1 MKVTTTKSKNSESF
15 YITMS
20 YVNNEGKSTSKTI
33 RKLGTLKELS
43 EQLATDRN
51 GVMAWAKEQAR
62 IETEKYKKL
71 NHTKTVLIPF
81 HADRALDYHQQK
93 LFKGG
98 YLFPQAIYYQ
108 LGFDRICRKIRDKH
122 HFHYD
127 INAILSDLIY
137 TRILEPS
144 SKLASYRVAKDFLEP
159 PSYEEHDV
167 YRALDVLAEEC
178 DMIQAE
184 AYKNSRFVTKRM
196 DRILYY
202 DCTNYYFEIE
212 QADGSKQYGKSKE
225 HRPNP
230 IVQMGLFTDGQGI
243 PLAFSREPE

>member
-81 HADRALDYHQQK
+81 HADRALDYHQQNS
-93 LFKGG
+93 LKGDT
-98 YLFPQAIYYQ
+98 FSHRRFIT
-108 LGFDRICRKIRDKH
+108 
-122 HFHYD
+122 
-127 INAILSDLIY
+127 SW
-137 TRILEPS
+137 
-144 SKLASYRVAKDFLEP
+144 
-159 PSYEEHDV
+159 
-167 YRALDVLAEEC
+167 ALTESA
-178 DMIQAE
+178 
-184 AYKNSRFVTKRM
+184 
-196 DRILYY
+196 
-202 DCTNYYFEIE
+202 
-212 QADGSKQYGKSKE
+212 GKSGINTISIMILM
-225 HRPNP
+225 PSCP
-230 IVQMGLFTDGQGI
+230 I
-243 PLAFSREPE
+243 

>member
-43 EQLATDRN
+43 RQLATDRD
-51 GVMAWAKEQAR
+51 GVLAWAKEQAR
-62 IETEKYKKL
+62 IETEKYKKQ
-71 NHTKTVLIPF
+71 NQTKTVLIPF
-81 HADRALDYHQQK
+81 HADRLLDYHQQK

-98 YLFPQAIYYQ
+98 YLFPQAVYYQ
-108 LGFDRICRKIRDKH
+108 LGFERICRKIRDKH

-137 TRILEPS
+137 TRILEPC
-144 SKLASYRVAKDFLEP
+144 SKRASYRAAMDFLEP
-159 PSYEEHDV
+159 PSYQEHDV
-167 YRALDVLAEEC
+167 YRALDVLADEC

-184 AYKNSRFVTKRM
+184 VYKNSNFVIKRM
-196 DRILYY
+196 DGSDY
-202 DCTNYYFEIE
+202 TNYYFEIE
-212 QADGSKQYGKSKE
+212 QVNACHVFYKEEPYTTKKLDQRLIITYSPKYAAYQETAD
-225 HRPNP
+225 
-230 IVQMGLFTDGQGI
+230 
-243 PLAFSREPE
+243 